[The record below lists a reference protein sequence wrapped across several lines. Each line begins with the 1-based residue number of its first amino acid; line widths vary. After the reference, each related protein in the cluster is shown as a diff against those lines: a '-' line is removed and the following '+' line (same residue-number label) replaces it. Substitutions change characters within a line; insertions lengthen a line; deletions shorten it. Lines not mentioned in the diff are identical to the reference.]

1 MEHQT
6 HFAVV
11 TQRSAT
17 VLQLVLSQIDK
28 EMEETEW
35 VIHRLKADNNVGKLD
50 KEMEE
55 TEWVGYTQTQ
65 GRQ

>member
-1 MEHQT
+1 MELEHQT

-35 VIHRLKADNNVGKLD
+35 VIHRLKADNNVGK
-50 KEMEE
+50 EVEE
-55 TEWVGYTQTQ
+55 TIQFG
-65 GRQ
+65 GRGSDVF